1 MQTYILRRLTFSIPA
16 LLLTS
21 LIVFG
26 LMHIIP
32 GDVIVAKLADQGTVR
47 PAEIQLMKH
56 QYGLDKP
63 LYEQYGIWLGR
74 ILRGDLGHSI
84 YTSASIGQSLKAAI
98 PVTIELGL
106 LGLSVSVFLGVSL
119 GIFSAVWR
127 NTMGDYASRLIAI
140 LGLSAPDFWL
150 ATLLVTFFAIW
161 FGWSPPLRFYP
172 LFSHPISNLGQFIL
186 PALIVGYRFS
196 CSIMRITRSSLLEV
210 LREDYIRTASA
221 KGLRQWVVVYRHAL
235 KNAFLPIITIV
246 GGQLAVLL
254 GGLVIIEQIFAL
266 PGLGRL
272 AIEGITFRDYPLV
285 QADVMV
291 FATIVILVNLMVDVS
306 YGWLDPRIRFS

>member
-1 MQTYILRRLTFSIPA
+1 MQTYIVRRLTFSLPA

-21 LIVFG
+21 VFVFG

-47 PAEIQLMKH
+47 KADIDLMRH

-74 ILRGDLGHSI
+74 IARGDLGHSI
-84 YTSASIGQSLKAAI
+84 LTSEPISESLRRSL
-98 PVTIELGL
+98 PVTIELAL
-106 LGLSVSVFLGVSL
+106 LSLLIGVVLGVSL
-119 GIFSAVWR
+119 GIVSACTR
-127 NTMGDYASRLIAI
+127 NTPGDYLSRVVSIV
-140 LGLSAPDFWL
+140 GLSAPDFWL
-150 ATLLVTFFAIW
+150 GTLLVTFFAIW
-161 FGWSPPLRFYP
+161 FGWSPPLR
-172 LFSHPISNLGQFIL
+172 SHPFLSDPLANLGQFIL

-210 LREDYIRTASA
+210 MREDYIRTASA
-221 KGLRQWVVVYRHAL
+221 KGMRQQAVIFRHAL
-235 KNAFLPIITIV
+235 KNAFLPVITII

-254 GGLVIIEQIFAL
+254 GGLAIIEQIFAL

-272 AIEGITFRDYPLV
+272 ALQGLTFRDYPLV
-285 QADVMV
+285 QADVML
-291 FATIVILVNLMVDVS
+291 FATLVILVNLVVDVS
-306 YGWLDPRIRFS
+306 YGWLDPRIRFR